1 MTNVPTTGPGNFFGG
16 DAWARRGERDAQVA
30 ANTIPVG
37 VINAY
42 YGATAPAGWLLC
54 DGSSFS
60 SASYPTLAA
69 LLGGTTLPNLK
80 GKVIVGVDA
89 AQTEFDVLAETGGS
103 KTTTLASANLPVHTH
118 AIDHTHGAFT
128 SGGGSSHDHGL
139 TNHNHG
145 GGTGIHAHGVINK
158 VSTAA
163 AGHVHNAGTSQSS
176 SEPSG
181 GSFTT
186 DGATDS
192 QGVANTIQGSADT
205 GHTHSTTVSALTQ
218 ASGNGGTANTAAA
231 TMPPYMALNYIIR
244 AA

>member
-1 MTNVPTTGPGNFFGG
+1 MPDSLFGQNMVG
-16 DAWARRGERDAQVA
+16 QEPWARRGEADTRIA
-30 ANTIPVG
+30 ANAIPVG

-42 YGATAPAGWLLC
+42 YGAAAPAGWLLC

-60 SASYPTLAA
+60 SASYPQLAI

-80 GKVIVGVDA
+80 GRVIVGVDA
-89 AQTEFDVLAETGGS
+89 AQTEFDTLAETGGA
-103 KTTTLASANLPVHTH
+103 KTTTIAAANLPVHTH

-139 TNHNHG
+139 ASHNHG
-145 GGTGIHAHGVINK
+145 GGTGIHAHNVISK
-158 VSTAA
+158 VSTAG
-163 AGHVHNAGTSQSS
+163 AGHVHNAGTSQFS

-181 GSFTT
+181 GAFTN
-186 DGATDS
+186 DAVTDS
-192 QGVANTIQGSADT
+192 QGVANTTQGSADT
-205 GHTHSTTVSALTQ
+205 GHTHSTTVSALAQ

-231 TMPPYMALNYIIR
+231 TMPPYMALNYIIK